1 MNTLQ
6 LLYFANTPN
15 GTNCYSC
22 IYFYLF
28 LLQYWSIWNIQAIS
42 SGINSISCPY
52 CPVQR
57 ILIHFWVLFTVIL
70 SFSSSIPRVGGKK
83 LPHWFKCSLTFWSKL
98 PFTEPSMLPPWL
110 PASRWQLKHSRTVA
124 LSVQQFGIQ
133 KKKRKIGVLI
143 FWRRA
148 QEKARLWSWPIEL
161 PSVIRVTRQI
171 FCE

>member
-15 GTNCYSC
+15 DTNCYSC
-22 IYFYLF
+22 VYFTYFCCNTGASGTHKQFPLGLSSPKSFNTFLDPLHCRSLLF
-28 LLQYWSIWNIQAIS
+28 HF
-42 SGINSISCPY
+42 NSQS
-52 CPVQR
+52 
-57 ILIHFWVLFTVIL
+57 W
-70 SFSSSIPRVGGKK
+70 GGGEP
-83 LPHWFKCSLTFWSKL
+83 PHWFKCSLTFWSKL

-110 PASRWQLKHSRTVA
+110 PASRWQLKQSRTVA

-133 KKKRKIGVLI
+133 KKEKKKIGVLI

-148 QEKARLWSWPIEL
+148 QEKARLQSWPIEL